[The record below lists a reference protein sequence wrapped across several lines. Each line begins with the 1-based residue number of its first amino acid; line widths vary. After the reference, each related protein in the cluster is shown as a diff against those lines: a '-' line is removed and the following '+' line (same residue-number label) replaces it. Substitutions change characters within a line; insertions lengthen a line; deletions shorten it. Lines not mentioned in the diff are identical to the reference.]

1 MEPIPIIKVILF
13 TLECIAIKHDLRT
26 ISEKLNEELKK
37 ESLKLI
43 SVIRTH
49 TC

>member
-1 MEPIPIIKVILF
+1 MEPIPIINVIWF
-13 TLECIAIKHDLRT
+13 TLENIAIKHDLRT
-26 ISEKLNEELKK
+26 ISEKLNKELKK
-37 ESLKLI
+37 ELLKVI